1 MKLDNFIILINDST
15 KKYRFERFLRYKGYL
30 NPETDVI
37 KFFNLILEKPEWFK
51 NLNIDSYKCI
61 NTRKNLIS
69 TLKTI
74 WNMNVIR
81 ENTDEYNHQQVL
93 KELTLFYNNIT
104 QLDNNTIKD
113 QIENIKIKMN
123 ELQNLIQSLSEDYN
137 NILK

>member
-15 KKYRFERFLRYKGYL
+15 KKYRFERFLRYKGFL